1 MKKQLMT
8 GLFTVLA
15 LTAGAQTFQEWRNPE
30 INAVNRAPMHTNYF
44 AFENADA
51 AKKADKKQS
60 TNYMTLNGT
69 WKFNWV
75 KDADSRPTDFWKTD
89 FNDKGW
95 DDLQVPAVWELNG
108 YGDPIYVNVGYA
120 WRNQFQNNPPEV
132 PTENNHVGSYRR
144 EIVVPASWKG
154 KDIIA
159 HFGSVTSNMY
169 LWVNGRYVGYSED
182 SKLEAEFDLTPYLKP
197 GQKNLIAF
205 QVFRWCDGT
214 YLEDQD
220 FFRYSGVGR
229 DCYLYARNKKR
240 IQDIRVTPDLD
251 AAYQNGSLA
260 VNLDL
265 KGSGKVD
272 LELVDAQGK
281 QVATA
286 TANKSGLVTM
296 NVENPKKWSAETPYL
311 YTLRASMQ
319 GSNEVIPVKVGFRKI
334 ELKGDQILVN
344 GKAVLFKGVD
354 RHEMSPYGG
363 YVMSYDEMLEDIRIM
378 KELNVNAVRTSHY
391 PNDPMWYAL
400 CDKYGIYVV
409 DEANIESHG
418 MGYGKE
424 SLAHRPDYYQAHL
437 SRNCRMVCRDFNHP
451 SVIVWSM
458 GNEAGNGENFEK
470 VYDWIKAY
478 DTSRPVQY
486 ERAELKYNT
495 DVYCPMYTPPVDCEK
510 YLKNNPPKPL
520 ILCEYSHAM
529 GNSNGNFKEYWDL
542 VRKYPEFQGG
552 FIWDYVDQ
560 AICKKVDARK
570 YGTDHIFIYGGDA
583 NDYDASDGSFNCNGI
598 LAADRSWHPQTYE
611 IRYQH
616 RSILTTADTK
626 FCTPGKSFLEE
637 NKEFVVNVYNE
648 NFFIDLSRYRMNWT
662 IEAGGAAVKSGI
674 VENVKAAPGQ
684 TVEVGLG
691 ISGKDILSAVS
702 KSLRNMPSCTGF
714 GTPDGFIDTDVCV
727 KVSWTLKESDGLLPA
742 GYEVAYDQIV
752 LYEAPASAFNAGSAA
767 VNDIANA
774 EETSSEAVFSGQ
786 FIYEKSMEGDR
797 VSDWKAVFDKNTGA
811 LSSYVIGGV
820 ETLKEPL
827 MPSFGRAVVENDMG
841 ANFQNRF
848 KMWRYPEFKVASFNV
863 EKSSDHYVVTT
874 EYAPFG
880 KVCSVT
886 MTYEI
891 HPDGAIV
898 AKEKMNDK
906 GELSKAPCL
915 FRFGMKLAMPGEF
928 STLDFYGLGPWDNYC
943 DRKSAALLGH
953 YVQRVQDQYW
963 YGYVR
968 TQESGTKSDLR
979 WMKVLSSSG
988 TGIEITSDARFSG
1001 SALPFSQKQMDSA
1014 LSDPRPRKNPTN
1026 QQAGEATHS
1035 LELLPLA
1042 HNDARSLGTTYV
1054 NFDLKEMGV
1063 GGTDSW
1069 GRWPLEPYLVR
1080 PAEYEFNFVIRPV
1093 K

>member
-1 MKKQLMT
+1 MT

-75 KDADSRPTDFWKTD
+75 KDADSRPTDFWKTG

-344 GKAVLFKGVD
+344 GKAVLFKGAD
-354 RHEMSPYGG
+354 RHEMDPDGG
-363 YVMSYDEMLEDIRIM
+363 YVVSPERMLQDIQIM
-378 KELNVNAVRTSHY
+378 KQFNLNAVRTCHY
-391 PNDPMWYAL
+391 PDDNLWYDL
-400 CDKYGIYVV
+400 CDQYGIYVV
-409 DEANIESHG
+409 AEANIESHG
-418 MGYGKE
+418 MGYGDKT
-424 SLAHRPDYYQAHL
+424 LAKNPSYKKAHL
-437 SRNCRMVCRDFNHP
+437 ERNQRNVQRGFNHP
-451 SVIVWSM
+451 SIIFWSL
-458 GNEAGNGENFEK
+458 GNEAGDGPNFEQCYK
-470 VYDWIKAY
+470 WIKAE
-478 DTSRPVQY
+478 DPSRACQY
-486 ERAELKYNT
+486 EQARQKEHT
-495 DVYCPMYTPPVDCEK
+495 DIFCPMYYDYNGMEK
-510 YLKNNPPKPL
+510 YGQRTDATKPL
-520 ILCEYSHAM
+520 IQCEYAHAM
-529 GNSNGNFKEYWDL
+529 GNSQGGFKEYWDL
-542 VRKYPEFQGG
+542 IRKYPNLQGG
-552 FIWDYVDQ
+552 FIWDFVDQ
-560 AICKKVDARK
+560 SCRWKGKDGVMIYA
-570 YGTDHIFIYGGDA
+570 YGGDF
-583 NDYDASDGSFNCNGI
+583 NRFDASDNNFCDNGLI
-598 LAADRSWHPQTYE
+598 SPDRVPNPHMYEVGHFYQNIWTTPADLSKGE
-611 IRYQH
+611 
-616 RSILTTADTK
+616 
-626 FCTPGKSFLEE
+626 
-637 NKEFVVNVYNE
+637 VNVFNE
-648 NFFIDLSRYRMNWT
+648 NFFRDLSAYYMEWQVLKDGKVIRTGRVDDLKVAPQETAKITLNIGKTCTCKEWLL
-662 IEAGGAAVKSGI
+662 
-674 VENVKAAPGQ
+674 NVFYK
-684 TVEVGLG
+684 
-691 ISGKDILSAVS
+691 
-702 KSLRNMPSCTGF
+702 
-714 GTPDGFIDTDVCV
+714 
-727 KVSWTLKESDGLLPA
+727 LKNRESLLPA
-742 GYEVAYDQIV
+742 GFTVAKNQLTLNDYK
-752 LYEAPASAFNAGSAA
+752 AP
-767 VNDIANA
+767 
-774 EETSSEAVFSGQ
+774 
-786 FIYEKSMEGDR
+786 SMDL
-797 VSDWKAVFDKNTGA
+797 KN
-811 LSSYVIGGV
+811 V
-820 ETLKEPL
+820 ETTNVATVVPQIIDNQYHYLIVKGNNFVAEFNKQNGYLSKYAVDGTEMLKEGAALTPN
-827 MPSFGRAVVENDMG
+827 FWRAPTDNDMG
-841 ANFQNRF
+841 AGLQNRYAAWTNPGL
-848 KMWRYPEFKVASFNV
+848 KLVSLNSKTENDQIVVNAEYDMKNV
-863 EKSSDHYVVTT
+863 SAKLYLTYVINN
-874 EYAPFG
+874 E
-880 KVCSVT
+880 
-886 MTYEI
+886 
-891 HPDGAIV
+891 GAIKV
-898 AKEKMNDK
+898 TQKMTADKNAKVSPM
-906 GELSKAPCL
+906 
-915 FRFGMKLAMPGEF
+915 FRFGMQMQMPKCFETVEYYGRGPVENYSDRNH
-928 STLDFYGLGPWDNYC
+928 STDLGIYRQSVDEQFYSYIRP
-943 DRKSAALLGH
+943 
-953 YVQRVQDQYW
+953 
-963 YGYVR
+963 
-968 TQESGTKSDLR
+968 QETGTKTDIR
-979 WMKVLSSSG
+979 WWKQLNAGGNGLKVVG
-988 TGIEITSDARFSG
+988 DAPFSA
-1001 SALPFSQKQMDSA
+1001 SALHYTICSLDDGEQKDQRHSPEVQKAD
-1014 LSDPRPRKNPTN
+1014 LTN
-1026 QQAGEATHS
+1026 LIIDRRVECQRECRRRHLYEAS
-1035 LELLPLA
+1035 PYR
-1042 HNDARSLGTTYV
+1042 NDQT
-1054 NFDLKEMGV
+1054 E
-1063 GGTDSW
+1063 
-1069 GRWPLEPYLVR
+1069 PLEDIPYDAPKKIAPGR
-1080 PAEYEFNFVIRPV
+1080 TARCCYARGMATRSDCPQSEIRHPGNLYLDPDHLFRL
-1093 K
+1093 

>member
-1 MKKQLMT
+1 MKKQPMT

-75 KDADSRPTDFWKTD
+75 KDADSRPTDFWKTG

-344 GKAVLFKGVD
+344 GKAVLFKGAD
-354 RHEMSPYGG
+354 RHEMDPDGG
-363 YVMSYDEMLEDIRIM
+363 YVVSPERMLQDIQIM
-378 KELNVNAVRTSHY
+378 KQFNLNAVRTCHY
-391 PNDPMWYAL
+391 PDDNLWYDL
-400 CDKYGIYVV
+400 CDQYGIYVV
-409 DEANIESHG
+409 AEANIESHG
-418 MGYGKE
+418 MGYGDKT
-424 SLAHRPDYYQAHL
+424 LAKNPSYKKAHL
-437 SRNCRMVCRDFNHP
+437 ERNQRNVQRGFNHP
-451 SVIVWSM
+451 SIIFWSL
-458 GNEAGNGENFEK
+458 GNEAGDGPNFEQCYK
-470 VYDWIKAY
+470 WIKAE
-478 DTSRPVQY
+478 DPSRACQY
-486 ERAELKYNT
+486 EQARQKEHT
-495 DVYCPMYTPPVDCEK
+495 DIFCPMYYDYNGMEK
-510 YLKNNPPKPL
+510 YGQRTDATKPL
-520 ILCEYSHAM
+520 IQCEYAHAM
-529 GNSNGNFKEYWDL
+529 GNSQGGFKEYWDL
-542 VRKYPEFQGG
+542 IRKYPNLQGG
-552 FIWDYVDQ
+552 FIWDFVDQ
-560 AICKKVDARK
+560 SCRWKGKDGVMIYA
-570 YGTDHIFIYGGDA
+570 YGGDF
-583 NDYDASDGSFNCNGI
+583 NRFDASDNNFCDNGLI
-598 LAADRSWHPQTYE
+598 SPDRVPNPHMYEVGHFYQNIWTTPADLSKGE
-611 IRYQH
+611 
-616 RSILTTADTK
+616 
-626 FCTPGKSFLEE
+626 
-637 NKEFVVNVYNE
+637 VNVFNE
-648 NFFIDLSRYRMNWT
+648 NFFRDLSAYYMEWQ
-662 IEAGGAAVKSGI
+662 V
-674 VENVKAAPGQ
+674 Q
-684 TVEVGLG
+684 
-691 ISGKDILSAVS
+691 KD
-702 KSLRNMPSCTGF
+702 
-714 GTPDGFIDTDVCV
+714 
-727 KVSWTLKESDGLLPA
+727 
-742 GYEVAYDQIV
+742 
-752 LYEAPASAFNAGSAA
+752 
-767 VNDIANA
+767 
-774 EETSSEAVFSGQ
+774 
-786 FIYEKSMEGDR
+786 
-797 VSDWKAVFDKNTGA
+797 
-811 LSSYVIGGV
+811 
-820 ETLKEPL
+820 
-827 MPSFGRAVVENDMG
+827 
-841 ANFQNRF
+841 
-848 KMWRYPEFKVASFNV
+848 
-863 EKSSDHYVVTT
+863 
-874 EYAPFG
+874 G
-880 KVCSVT
+880 KV
-886 MTYEI
+886 MI
-891 HPDGAIV
+891 
-898 AKEKMNDK
+898 
-906 GELSKAPCL
+906 
-915 FRFGMKLAMPGEF
+915 
-928 STLDFYGLGPWDNYC
+928 
-943 DRKSAALLGH
+943 
-953 YVQRVQDQYW
+953 
-963 YGYVR
+963 
-968 TQESGTKSDLR
+968 
-979 WMKVLSSSG
+979 
-988 TGIEITSDARFSG
+988 
-1001 SALPFSQKQMDSA
+1001 
-1014 LSDPRPRKNPTN
+1014 
-1026 QQAGEATHS
+1026 
-1035 LELLPLA
+1035 
-1042 HNDARSLGTTYV
+1042 
-1054 NFDLKEMGV
+1054 
-1063 GGTDSW
+1063 
-1069 GRWPLEPYLVR
+1069 
-1080 PAEYEFNFVIRPV
+1080 
-1093 K
+1093 